1 MSNAYDIN
9 SLGNYRP
16 LAPLGPNGSDIQV
29 IVEGEDGPEFDNETG
44 TIQIPLEDG
53 SLLIDFEPPAPPRPE
68 VESFDDNLADYLD
81 GSELSAIGERLL
93 RGIEA
98 DEQSRSDWL
107 TIMEGGISLLGLE
120 VKIPRGAS
128 AAATTPSEGIST
140 IDSPLLLEACL
151 RFQANARA
159 ELLPADGPVKVRIDG
174 LSNAVSQD
182 LAGALQKDLNHYL
195 TVTASEYV
203 PDTDKMLF
211 LLGFSGISF
220 KKGFHDPIKRRPVI
234 ESIAAKDLIVS
245 NASTTL
251 DRAGRVTHRFF
262 MRPSMIKRMQMT
274 KAYRDV
280 DLPNILPVQ
289 NRNAVDNKI
298 DNIQGVTP
306 PQFVE
311 FPEDQD
317 RELLECYCELDLK
330 GFEHLDDENDPTSA
344 SGLPLPYKVVID
356 RDSRY
361 VLEIRRNWDQ
371 NDELYMPI
379 NRIVAYIFVPGLG
392 FYGIG
397 LLNIIGNTTKAMTAA
412 WRLMLDSGMY
422 ANFPGFLYLKQ
433 LGKQMTNQFR
443 VPPGGGL
450 PIDAAG
456 AQDIRQLVMPLPYK
470 DPSAIFIQLC
480 QALETNAQRVG
491 GTAEMQVG
499 EGKQDAPV
507 GTTLALIEQ
516 ATKIMS
522 AVHKRLHQNQTQEFT
537 MLRGLLMEDPCALWR
552 HNKKSAVLSVLASEY
567 GVNASIMAENLDN
580 DESEHRARFLQALE
594 NINLVPMAD
603 PNTASQTE
611 RYLKCMALRQ
621 MAQTDQGMDMIAVDK
636 RIMKI
641 MGIDDGDS
649 LFKPPPPPGA
659 QPPNPEEELADA
671 AKITANSR
679 MLDSQTKAK
688 ESQTRALTTT
698 AGIQSKEKV
707 ASLGVAKDIQLQQN
721 EHELERQRMSQDANQ
736 DAQKRS
742 MDIGVADLNNKARM
756 WQTAAG
762 ARDKALD
769 RTHQFALQ
777 HTVAA
782 SQRGHEKS
790 QQFDQ
795 HTHDLTKQA
804 DQHGHD
810 LASQVVQ
817 HEHEQTMQENE
828 PQPPAPKGVAG

>member
-1 MSNAYDIN
+1 MANSFDIDP
-9 SLGNYRP
+9 LGNYRVP
-16 LAPLGPNGSDIQV
+16 PPAPFNGAEMTVVVQGDDSPQ
-29 IVEGEDGPEFDNETG
+29 FDPDTG
-44 TIQIPLEDG
+44 TTQVQLPDG
-53 SLLIDFEPPAPPRPE
+53 DLVVSFEPPSPE
-68 VESFDDNLADYLD
+68 IPSDVNFDDNLADYLD

-98 DEQSRSDWL
+98 DETSRADWL
-107 TIMEGGISLLGLE
+107 QIVTDGIGLLGLE

-174 LSNAVSQD
+174 LSNAISDD
-182 LAGALQKDLNHYL
+182 LAEALQKDLNHYL
-195 TVTASEYV
+195 TVTAEEYV

-211 LLGFSGISF
+211 QLGFSGISF
-220 KKGFHDPIKRRPVI
+220 KKGFHDPLKRRPVI

-245 NASTTL
+245 NATTTL
-251 DRAGRVTHRFF
+251 ERAGRVTHRFF
-262 MRPSMIKRMQMT
+262 MRPSMIKRMMMQ

-280 DLPNILPVQ
+280 HLPNIMPVQ
-289 NRNAVDNKI
+289 NRNSVDTKI
-298 DNIQGVTP
+298 DQIQGQQP
-306 PQFVE
+306 PSFVE
-311 FPEDQD
+311 FPEDHD

-330 GFEHLDDENDPTSA
+330 GFEHQDDEGPT
-344 SGLPLPYKVVID
+344 GLPLPYKVVID

-361 VLEIRRNWDQ
+361 VLEIRRNWDET
-371 NDELYMPI
+371 DPLYMPI

-443 VPPGGGL
+443 VPPGGGQA
-450 PIDAAG
+450 IDGAG

-480 QALETNAQRVG
+480 QTLETGAQRVG

-522 AVHKRLHQNQTQEFT
+522 AVHKRLHQNQTQEFA

-552 HNKKSAVLSVLASEY
+552 HNKKSAVLNILAESA
-567 GVNASIMAENLDN
+567 GVNSTTMMEQLEQDDN
-580 DESEHRARFLQALE
+580 EHRARFLTALSD
-594 NINLVPMAD
+594 INLIPMAD
-603 PNTASQTE
+603 PNTSSQTE

-621 MAQTDQGMDMIAVDK
+621 MAQTDPAMDMVAVDK
-636 RIMKI
+636 RIIKI
-641 MGIDDGDS
+641 IGIDDGDS

-659 QPPNPEEELADA
+659 PPPPDPEAELAQA
-671 AKITANSR
+671 AVTTAQSR
-679 MLDSQTKAK
+679 MLDSQTRAK
-688 ESQTRALTTT
+688 ESVTKAQTTT
-698 AGIQSKEKV
+698 AGIASKEKI
-707 ASLGVAKDIQLQQN
+707 ASLGVAKDMGLQRNEHQLQ
-721 EHELERQRMSQDANQ
+721 RDRMSHDAQQDALQ
-736 DAQKRS
+736 RGSDL
-742 MDIGVADLNNKARM
+742 GLADLGNRAKL
-756 WQTAAG
+756 WQQAQA

-769 RTHQFALQ
+769 RSHQFDLQ
-777 HTVAA
+777 HHQHIMQGVHQA
-782 SQRGHEKS
+782 R
-790 QQFDQ
+790 D
-795 HTHDLTKQA
+795 HTHEA
-804 DQHGHD
+804 N
-810 LASQVVQ
+810 
-817 HEHEQTMQENE
+817 QTANQ
-828 PQPPAPKGVAG
+828 GVAG

>member
-1 MSNAYDIN
+1 MSNSYDID

-16 LAPLGPNGSDIQV
+16 LVPVPVNGTEMTVVVD
-29 IVEGEDGPEFDNETG
+29 GDDGPQFDPETG
-44 TIQIPLEDG
+44 IQIPLDNG
-53 SLLIDFEPPAPPRPE
+53 DLLISFDPPTPPRPE
-68 VESFDDNLADYLD
+68 TEGFDDNLADYLD
-81 GSELSAIGERLL
+81 SSELSAVGERLL

-98 DEQSRSDWL
+98 DEQSRANWL
-107 TIMEGGISLLGLE
+107 QIVESGIGLLGLE

-174 LSNAVSQD
+174 QSNALSQD
-182 LAGALQKDLNHYL
+182 LAEALQKDLNHYL
-195 TVTASEYV
+195 TVTAVEYV

-211 LLGFSGISF
+211 QLGFSGISF
-220 KKGFHDPIKRRPVI
+220 KKGFHSPIKRRPVI

-245 NASTTL
+245 NATTTL
-251 DRAGRVTHRFF
+251 DGAGRVTHRFF

-280 DLPNILPVQ
+280 PLPNIMPVPTK
-289 NRNAVDNKI
+289 NPVDKKI
-298 DNIQGVTP
+298 ETIQGVAAP
-306 PQFVE
+306 SFVE

-317 RELLECYCELDLK
+317 RELLECYCEIDLK
-330 GFEHLDDENDPTSA
+330 GFEHLDDDGEPT
-344 SGLPLPYKVVID
+344 GLPLPYKVVID

-361 VLEIRRNWDQ
+361 VLEIRRNWDE
-371 NDELYMPI
+371 NDPLYMPI
-379 NRIVAYIFVPGLG
+379 NRIVAFIFVPGLG

-450 PIDAAG
+450 GIDSAG
-456 AQDIRQLVMPLPYK
+456 AQDIRQLIMPLPYK
-470 DPSAIFIQLC
+470 DPSAIFIQLA
-480 QALETNAQRVG
+480 QALESGAQRVG
-491 GTAEMQVG
+491 GTAELQVG

-522 AVHKRLHQNQTQEFT
+522 AVHKRLHQNQSQEFM

-552 HNKKSAVLSVLASEY
+552 HNKKSAVLGVLAAAA
-567 GVNASIMAENLDN
+567 GVNSTIMMQQLEQDDN
-580 DESEHRARFLQALE
+580 EHRLRFLTALGD
-594 NINLVPMAD
+594 INLIPMAD
-603 PNTASQTE
+603 PNTSSQTE

-621 MAQTDQGMDMIAVDK
+621 MAQTDPAMDIVAVDK
-636 RIMKI
+636 RIIKI
-641 MGIDDGDS
+641 MGVDDGDS

-659 QPPNPEEELADA
+659 QPPSPEETLAQA
-671 AKITANSR
+671 AETTAQSR

-688 ESQTRALTTT
+688 ESMQKANTDA
-698 AGIQSKEKV
+698 AGIASKEKI
-707 ASLGVAKDIQLQQN
+707 ASLGVAKDISLQHN
-721 EHELERQRMSQDANQ
+721 EHALKRDQMSADSRQNALERGSDL
-736 DAQKRS
+736 
-742 MDIGVADLNNKARM
+742 GLADLDNRAKL
-756 WQTAAG
+756 WQQAQAS
-762 ARDKALD
+762 RDKALD
-769 RTHQFALQ
+769 RSHQFALTHQ
-777 HTVAA
+777 
-782 SQRGHEKS
+782 GH
-790 QQFDQ
+790 
-795 HTHDLTKQA
+795 L
-804 DQHGHD
+804 
-810 LASQVVQ
+810 
-817 HEHEQTMQENE
+817 QERVMS
-828 PQPPAPKGVAG
+828 PAPRGVAG

>member
-1 MSNAYDIN
+1 MSNSYDID

-16 LAPLGPNGSDIQV
+16 LAPPSVNGAAMTV
-29 IVEGEDGPEFDNETG
+29 EVEGEDSPQFDQDTG
-44 TIQIPLEDG
+44 TIQIPLDDG
-53 SLLIDFEPPAPPRPE
+53 DLLISFDPPTPE
-68 VESFDDNLADYLD
+68 RQESEHFDDNLADYLD
-81 GSELSAIGERLL
+81 GAELSAIGERLL
-93 RGIEA
+93 RGIES
-98 DEQSRSDWL
+98 DEQSRADWMQ
-107 TIMEGGISLLGLE
+107 IVEDGISLLGLE
-120 VKIPRGAS
+120 VKIPRGAA
-128 AAATTPSEGIST
+128 AAATAPSEGIST
-140 IDSPLLLEACL
+140 IDSPLLLDAVL

-159 ELLPADGPVKVRIDG
+159 ELLPADGPVKIRIDG

-182 LAGALQKDLNHYL
+182 LASALQKDLNHYL
-195 TVTASEYV
+195 TVTAEEYV

-211 LLGFSGISF
+211 LLGFGGIAF

-251 DRAGRVTHRFF
+251 ERAGRVTHRFF

-274 KAYRDV
+274 GAYRDV
-280 DLPNILPVQ
+280 DLPNVMPVQ

-298 DNIQGVTP
+298 DQIQGVATP
-306 PQFVE
+306 AYVE

-317 RELLECYCELDLK
+317 RELLEVYCELDLR
-330 GFEHLDDENDPTSA
+330 GFEHEDEDGEV

-361 VLEIRRNWDQ
+361 VLEIRRNWDEQ
-371 NDELYMPI
+371 DPLYMPI

-450 PIDAAG
+450 GIDSAG

-480 QALETNAQRVG
+480 QALETGAQRVS
-491 GTAEMQVG
+491 GTTEMQVG
-499 EGKQDAPV
+499 EGRQDAPV

-552 HNKKSAVLSVLASEY
+552 HNKKSAVLSVLSAEY
-567 GVNASIMAENLDN
+567 GMNSTVLAQSLAN
-580 DESEHRARFLQALE
+580 DESEHRARFLSALE
-594 NINLVPMAD
+594 DVNLVPMAD
-603 PNTASQTE
+603 PNTSSQTE

-621 MAQTDQGMDMIAVDK
+621 MAQTDPAMDMVAVDK

-659 QPPNPEEELADA
+659 EPPNPEQELAQA
-671 AKITANSR
+671 AVTTANSR

-688 ESQTRALTTT
+688 DSQTRALTTT

-721 EHELERQRMSQDANQ
+721 EHNLERQRMEQEARQSALERGNDV
-736 DAQKRS
+736 
-742 MDIGVADLNNKARM
+742 GLADLNNKAKL
-756 WQTAAG
+756 WQQATS

-769 RTHQFALQ
+769 RSHQFTLQ
-777 HTVAA
+777 HSLAHVNHGHNVVDQAHQHRHDVA
-782 SQRGHEKS
+782 SQGAEHRHN
-790 QQFDQ
+790 
-795 HTHDLTKQA
+795 
-804 DQHGHD
+804 
-810 LASQVVQ
+810 LASQSLQ
-817 HEHEQTMQENE
+817 PAHEQTMQENE
-828 PQPPAPKGVAG
+828 PEPLAPKGVAG